1 MSPVR
6 TRAGR
11 EFALTFAPPR
21 ASFGHAPRPGIHC
34 RKPLPLLTWK
44 VLHHEHLGTIP
55 SGRQSLNAR
64 GKLLLVWVATV
75 LVLLGMVTV
84 AVVRT
89 GPVPRTDFLASLEN
103 QWEEPPAAAAPA
115 PETQAPRAA
124 VDLDAEIQRI
134 LAENSGYRIGVVLA
148 DTHGGEPRS
157 YGDGSEFVAASTA
170 KIITAAAYYHLVE
183 TGEKSLDVPLGSYDA
198 AFQLK
203 AMVNA
208 SSNDAW
214 LLLMQDIGYPKL
226 IEYAASIGISY
237 DPEQNLLTPAEMAE
251 LLKQL
256 STGKLLNAEHTQE
269 LLGYMQQTN
278 NERLIPAAVGPDIT
292 VQHKYGE
299 LGGYVHDAALL
310 TLRRA
315 VLRAG
320 HLHLGR
326 GRRERGTAG
335 YDPRAGGCGHQSDA
349 GVGGSPEAVSGRKAW
364 RRNRNRC

>member
-1 MSPVR
+1 MNTS
-6 TRAGR
+6 
-11 EFALTFAPPR
+11 
-21 ASFGHAPRPGIHC
+21 RPAA
-34 RKPLPLLTWK
+34 T
-44 VLHHEHLGTIP
+44 
-55 SGRQSLNAR
+55 SLNAR
-64 GKLLLVWVATV
+64 GKLLLVWAATV
-75 LVLLGMVTV
+75 LVLLGMVTA

-89 GPVPRTDFLASLEN
+89 GPVPRTDFLASLQS
-103 QWEEPPAAAAPA
+103 QWEGEPVAAAPA
-115 PETQAPRAA
+115 TPAPRAA
-124 VDLDAEIQRI
+124 VDVDAEIERI
-134 LAENSGYRIGVVLA
+134 LAENPDYRVGVVLA

-157 YGDGSEFVAASTA
+157 YGDGTEFVAASSA

-251 LLKQL
+251 VLKQL
-256 STGKLLNAEHTQE
+256 STGKLMNAEHTEE

-299 LGGYVHDAALL
+299 LEGYVHDAALL
-310 TLRRA
+310 SSGERSYALTIYTWGEDGESEERLAVIHSLADVVARSLR
-315 VLRAG
+315 
-320 HLHLGR
+320 
-326 GRRERGTAG
+326 E
-335 YDPRAGGCGHQSDA
+335 
-349 GVGGSPEAVSGRKAW
+349 
-364 RRNRNRC
+364 

>member
-1 MSPVR
+1 MN
-6 TRAGR
+6 
-11 EFALTFAPPR
+11 
-21 ASFGHAPRPGIHC
+21 
-34 RKPLPLLTWK
+34 
-44 VLHHEHLGTIP
+44 P
-55 SGRQSLNAR
+55 SGPSRPAAGFFSAR
-64 GKLLLVWVATV
+64 RKLILVWVVTA
-75 LVLLGMVTV
+75 LVLLGLVTV

-89 GPVPRTDFLASLEN
+89 GPAAGTDFLAGPQN
-103 QWEEPPAAAAPA
+103 QRQEHAAAPA
-115 PETQAPRAA
+115 PQTPSPEALAAQAA
-124 VDLDAEIQRI
+124 VALDADIQRI
-134 LAENSGYRIGVVLA
+134 LTENSGYRIGVVLA
-148 DTHGGEPRS
+148 DTRGGERRS

-214 LLLMQDIGYPKL
+214 LLLMQDIGYPRL
-226 IEYAASIGISY
+226 IDYAASIRISY

-299 LGGYVHDAALL
+299 LGGYVHDAAVL
-310 TLRRA
+310 TS
-315 VLRAG
+315 G
-320 HLHLGR
+320 
-326 GRRERGTAG
+326 ERSYALAIYTWGEDG
-335 YDPRAGGCGHQSDA
+335 ESEERLNMIHELA
-349 GVGGSPEAVSGRKAW
+349 GVVTKAMLE
-364 RRNRNRC
+364 

>member
-1 MSPVR
+1 MNTSGSSRP
-6 TRAGR
+6 AG
-11 EFALTFAPPR
+11 T
-21 ASFGHAPRPGIHC
+21 
-34 RKPLPLLTWK
+34 
-44 VLHHEHLGTIP
+44 
-55 SGRQSLNAR
+55 SLNAR
-64 GKLLLVWVATV
+64 GKLLLVWAATV
-75 LVLLGMVTV
+75 LVLLGMVTA

-89 GPVPRTDFLASLEN
+89 GPVPRTDFLASLQS
-103 QWEEPPAAAAPA
+103 QWEGQPVAAAPA
-115 PETQAPRAA
+115 TPAPRAA
-124 VDLDAEIQRI
+124 VDVDTEIKRI
-134 LAENSGYRIGVVLA
+134 LAENPGYRVGVVLA

-157 YGDGSEFVAASTA
+157 YGDGTEFVAASTA

-251 LLKQL
+251 VLKQL
-256 STGKLLNAEHTQE
+256 STGKLLNAEHTEE

-310 TLRRA
+310 SSGERSYALAIYTWGEDGESEARLAMIHGLTDVVTRA
-315 VLRAG
+315 LQ
-320 HLHLGR
+320 
-326 GRRERGTAG
+326 E
-335 YDPRAGGCGHQSDA
+335 
-349 GVGGSPEAVSGRKAW
+349 
-364 RRNRNRC
+364 